1 MGTPRISHH
10 GKGKWYDLCSAFKR
24 WCHDR
29 DFPDQRE
36 VRLAIRERYASNTDM
51 LNTFSYTGAFSVA
64 AALGGAIKTTSVD
77 VAKRSLAKTIEQF
90 SVNHI
95 DYEAQDIKVMD
106 VFHYFKYAQRHA
118 LQFDLVVLD
127 PPSFAR
133 TKQMTFS
140 TAKDYPKLL
149 KDTIAIT
156 AKTASLWLPQIMLA
170 SV

>member
-1 MGTPRISHH
+1 M
-10 GKGKWYDLCSAFKR
+10 
-24 WCHDR
+24 
-29 DFPDQRE
+29 
-36 VRLAIRERYASNTDM
+36 
-51 LNTFSYTGAFSVA
+51 
-64 AALGGAIKTTSVD
+64 
-77 VAKRSLAKTIEQF
+77 AKRSLAKTIEQF

-149 KDTIAIT
+149 KDTLAIT
-156 AKTASLWLPQIMLA
+156 AKNGIIVASTNNA
-170 SV
+170 SFGMKSSKALLTKHLKRLVHAIKLSRNTVYRRISVYHVNTLNLII